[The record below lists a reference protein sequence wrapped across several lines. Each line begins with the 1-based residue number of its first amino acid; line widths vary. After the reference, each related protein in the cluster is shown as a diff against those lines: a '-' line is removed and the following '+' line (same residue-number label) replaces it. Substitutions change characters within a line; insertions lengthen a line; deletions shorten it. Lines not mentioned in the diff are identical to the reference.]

1 MYPGLIINH
10 MHKLARVRVGDSSP
24 IRVMGIINTSPES
37 FYKKSVFTDKKI
49 MEKTVKLMEEDGAD
63 FIDVGGMSTA
73 PYLKTLISEDQEI
86 KRITIG
92 INAIQKV
99 SKLPISIDTCRAK
112 VAEVAL
118 QLGAEIVND
127 VSGLK
132 YDQNMIKVLEK
143 YSPSI
148 IVCAFSDKPISGN
161 QVIQAR
167 NLIDQSV
174 TLVLKSGVSANKI
187 VVDPAIGFFRKKA
200 QGVLFTKINSDWLQ
214 RDVLILKNL
223 NQIKG
228 KYPILISVSRKS
240 FIGELLDE
248 VDPEKRLYG
257 SLAAETFA
265 ALNGADIIRTHN
277 VKATCDIVTIIKNL
291 KNLKKGL

>member
-1 MYPGLIINH
+1 
-10 MHKLARVRVGDSSP
+10 MHRLARVRVGGSSP

-49 MEKTVKLMEEDGAD
+49 IEKTAKLMEEDGAD

-73 PYLKTLISEDQEI
+73 PYIKTLISEDKEI
-86 KRITIG
+86 KRITNA

-99 SKLPISIDTCRAK
+99 SKLPVSIDTCRAK
-112 VAEVAL
+112 VAEVAI

-132 YDQNMIKVLEK
+132 YDKNMVDVLEK
-143 YSPSI
+143 HCPS
-148 IVCAFSDKPISGN
+148 VVLCAFSNEAIKGN
-161 QVIQAR
+161 QVIQIR
-167 NLIDQSV
+167 KLISQSV
-174 TLVLKSGVSANKI
+174 ALALKSGIPTNQI
-187 VVDPAIGFFRKKA
+187 IVDPAIGFFRKKA

-214 RDVLILKNL
+214 RDILILKNL
-223 NQIKG
+223 QYIKQEH
-228 KYPILISVSRKS
+228 PILVSISRKS

-248 VDPEKRLYG
+248 TDPDKRLYG

-277 VKATCDIVTIIKNL
+277 VKATNDIVKIVKNL
-291 KNLKKGL
+291 KSLKKGL

>member
-1 MYPGLIINH
+1 

>member
-1 MYPGLIINH
+1 
-10 MHKLARVRVGDSSP
+10 MHKLARVRVGGSNP

-37 FYKKSVFTDKKI
+37 FYKKSVFTDKKMI
-49 MEKTVKLMEEDGAD
+49 EKTAKLMEEDGAD

-73 PYLKTLISEDQEI
+73 PYIKTLVSEDKEI
-86 KRITIG
+86 QRITNA

-132 YDQNMIKVLEK
+132 YDKNMVDVLEK
-143 YSPSI
+143 YGPS
-148 IVCAFSDKPISGN
+148 VVLCAFSNELVRGN
-161 QVIQAR
+161 QVVQTR
-167 NLIDQSV
+167 KLIGQSIV
-174 TLVLKSGVSANKI
+174 LALKSGILPSQI

-200 QGVLFTKINSDWLQ
+200 QGILFTKINSDWLQ
-214 RDVLILKNL
+214 RDILVLKNL
-223 NQIKG
+223 NRIKQE
-228 KYPILISVSRKS
+228 YPVLVSVSRKS
-240 FIGELLDE
+240 FIGELLGE
-248 VDPEKRLYG
+248 TDPAKRLYG

-265 ALNGADIIRTHN
+265 VLNGVDMIRTHN
-277 VKATCDIVTIIKNL
+277 VKATNDIIKIV
-291 KNLKKGL
+291 KNLGNIKKGL

>member
-1 MYPGLIINH
+1 
-10 MHKLARVRVGDSSP
+10 MHELAKVRVGDVYP

-37 FYKKSVFTDKKI
+37 FYKKSIFTDKKI
-49 MEKTVKLMEEDGAD
+49 IGKTAKSMEENGAD

-86 KRITIG
+86 KRIT
-92 INAIQKV
+92 NAINVICKV

-112 VAEVAL
+112 VAKVAL
-118 QLGAEIVND
+118 ELGAEIVND

-132 YDQNMIKVLEK
+132 YDQNMVNVLEK
-143 YSPSI
+143 HNPSVI
-148 IVCAFSDKPISGN
+148 LCAFSDRLVHGN
-161 QVIQAR
+161 QVIQAKK
-167 NLIDQSV
+167 LISHSI
-174 TLVLKSGVSANKI
+174 VLALESGVAANKI

-214 RDVLILKNL
+214 RDVLVLKNL
-223 NQIKG
+223 KQIKG
-228 KYPILISVSRKS
+228 KYPILVSISRKS
-240 FIGELLDE
+240 FVGELLNQ

-265 ALNGADIIRTHN
+265 ALNGANVIRTHN
-277 VKATCDIVTIIKNL
+277 VQATCDIVKIVKSL

>member
-1 MYPGLIINH
+1 
-10 MHKLARVRVGDSSP
+10 MHRLARVRVGGSNP
-24 IRVMGIINTSPES
+24 IRIMGIINTSPES
-37 FYKKSVFTDKKI
+37 FYKKSVFTDKKMI
-49 MEKTVKLMEEDGAD
+49 EKTVKLMEEDGAD

-73 PYLKTLISEDQEI
+73 PYIKTFVSEDKEI
-86 KRITIG
+86 KRITNA

-132 YDQNMIKVLEK
+132 YDKNMVDVLEK
-143 YSPSI
+143 HGPS
-148 IVCAFSDKPISGN
+148 VVLCAFSNESVRGN
-161 QVIQAR
+161 QVIQTR
-167 NLIDQSV
+167 KLIDQSV
-174 TLVLKSGVSANKI
+174 TLALKSGIPISQI

-214 RDVLILKNL
+214 RDMLVLKNL
-223 NQIKG
+223 KHIKQEH
-228 KYPILISVSRKS
+228 PILISISRKS
-240 FIGELLDE
+240 FIGELLSE
-248 VDPEKRLYG
+248 TDPDKRLYG

-265 ALNGADIIRTHN
+265 ALNGADVIRTHN
-277 VKATCDIVTIIKNL
+277 VKATNDIVKIVKNL
-291 KNLKKGL
+291 KSLKKGL